1 MSKKRTIINYRKIGD
16 QVNPEN
22 MTHKEYI
29 NYLCYKFGFRISTG
43 WDGVEKRHYR
53 ANWSE
58 DKSYNI
64 KTRDEALEFLGISKV
79 PEAPDG
85 INKRQSDRR
94 IGQKDYRKNKP
105 ERRSNLLNSR
115 RKEDLLALRTH
126 RLLMSLSLC
135 FIALYG
141 FAVFLYNFVGGSN

>member
-29 NYLCYKFGFRISTG
+29 NYLCHKFGFRISAG

-79 PEAPDG
+79 QEAPDG
-85 INKRQSDRR
+85 IEKRLKKDRR
-94 IGQKDYRKNKP
+94 SNSKDIRKNKV
-105 ERRSNLLNSR
+105 ERRSTKQR
-115 RKEDLLALRTH
+115 RQEDMRNHITYYVNVFVLLAL
-126 RLLMSLSLC
+126 LISWGAYSVY
-135 FIALYG
+135 LYIEG
-141 FAVFLYNFVGGSN
+141 LR

>member
-1 MSKKRTIINYRKIGD
+1 MSKNRTIINYRKIGD
-16 QVNPEN
+16 QVKPEN

-29 NYLCYKFGFRISTG
+29 NYLCYKFGFRISAG

-64 KTRDEALEFLGISKV
+64 KTRDEALEFLGITKT

-85 INKRQSDRR
+85 LEKRYKNDRR
-94 IGQKDYRKNKP
+94 KSKKDIRKNKV
-105 ERRSNLLNSR
+105 ERRSR
-115 RKEDLLALRTH
+115 YQRKIDKKNEIKYTIQFMATVVIWAAIYITLWG
-126 RLLMSLSLC
+126 
-135 FIALYG
+135 IAK
-141 FAVFLYNFVGGSN
+141 

>member
-29 NYLCYKFGFRISTG
+29 NYLCHKFGFRISAG
-43 WDGVEKRHYR
+43 WDGIEKRHYR

-64 KTRDEALEFLGISKV
+64 KTRDEALEFLGITKT

-85 INKRQSDRR
+85 IDKRYKSDRR
-94 IGQKDYRKNKP
+94 KKSTDIRRHKI
-105 ERRSNLLNSR
+105 ERRQTAKGR
-115 RKEDLLALRTH
+115 RKEDLTNNLTYFITMAVLLASIISWITY
-126 RLLMSLSLC
+126 SVY
-135 FIALYG
+135 LYIEG
-141 FAVFLYNFVGGSN
+141 LK

>member
-1 MSKKRTIINYRKIGD
+1 MSRKRTIINYRKIGD

-29 NYLCYKFGFRISTG
+29 NYLCHKFGFRVAQG

-64 KTRDEALEFLGISKV
+64 KTRDEALEFLGITKT

-85 INKRQSDRR
+85 IEKRYKKDRR
-94 IGQKDYRKNKP
+94 SNSKDIRKNKV
-105 ERRSNLLNSR
+105 ERRSAKQR
-115 RKEDLLALRTH
+115 RQEDMRNHITYYVNVFVLLAL
-126 RLLMSLSLC
+126 LISWGAYSVY
-135 FIALYG
+135 LYIEG
-141 FAVFLYNFVGGSN
+141 LR

>member
-29 NYLCYKFGFRISTG
+29 NYLCHKFGFRIAQG

-64 KTRDEALEFLGISKV
+64 KTRDEALEFLGITKT

-85 INKRQSDRR
+85 IDKRRLADRR
-94 IGQKDYRKNKP
+94 KHQKDYRKNKVD
-105 ERRSNLLNSR
+105 RRSAKQR
-115 RKEDLLALRTH
+115 RIDERNDAIIFYLS
-126 RLLMSLSLC
+126 SLS
-135 FIALYG
+135 A
-141 FAVFLYNFVGGSN
+141 FLVILIWFLLVIYFNYQ